1 MAATRETVKRL
12 LVALSEQ
19 SCQCPAH
26 SHSFSRLSRPESR
39 YSKLASNQE
48 YAFELATSTVR
59 YGHGVTQEV
68 GLDLANMKSKFVGVF
83 TDENLQKLP
92 VMSKVINSLTA
103 NGINYTIYSGIEIE
117 PTEESLK
124 KAISFASQK
133 TFDAFLA
140 VGGGSAMDTA
150 KAANLYSCHP
160 ENDFLDFVNAP
171 IGKGLP
177 VINPLKPLICVPTT
191 AGTGSETTGVVIFDY
206 KPLKAKTGI
215 GHRALRPTLGLIDPE
230 HVTTMPKNVA
240 VFSGFDVLCH
250 ALESYTA
257 VPFNERGEAP
267 SNPIFRPAYQ
277 GSNPISDIWSKEA
290 LKTIQQYF
298 LRSVNDSDDIEARG
312 AMHLASMCAG
322 IGFGNAGV
330 HLPHGMS
337 YPISGLVKAYT
348 SSGYKSTK
356 PLVPHGLSVVISAPA
371 VFEFTAPL
379 CPERHLEAAALL
391 GMDTTNS
398 KLEDA
403 GRILAEA
410 IRNYMYKTDIPNGLT
425 ALGYSSEDI
434 PDLVR
439 GTLPQHRVTK
449 LSPRAFTEDQ
459 LSILFEKSMTVY

>member
-26 SHSFSRLSRPESR
+26 SHSFSRLSTSRPESR
-39 YSKLASNQE
+39 YSKLAGNQE

-68 GLDLANMKSKFVGVF
+68 GLDLANMKSKLVGVF

-103 NGINYTIYSGIEIE
+103 NGINYSIYSGIEIE

-140 VGGGSAMDTA
+140 VGGGSVMDTA

-160 ENDFLDFVNAP
+160 ENDFLDFVNVP

-177 VINPLKPLICVPTT
+177 VVNPLKPLICVPTT

-215 GHRALRPTLGLIDPE
+215 GNRALRPTLGLIDPE

-322 IGFGNAGV
+322 IGFGNAG
-330 HLPHGMS
+330 
-337 YPISGLVKAYT
+337 
-348 SSGYKSTK
+348 
-356 PLVPHGLSVVISAPA
+356 PHGLSVVISAPA

-410 IRNYMYKTDIPNGLT
+410 IRNYMYKTGIPNGLT

-434 PDLVR
+434 PNLVR